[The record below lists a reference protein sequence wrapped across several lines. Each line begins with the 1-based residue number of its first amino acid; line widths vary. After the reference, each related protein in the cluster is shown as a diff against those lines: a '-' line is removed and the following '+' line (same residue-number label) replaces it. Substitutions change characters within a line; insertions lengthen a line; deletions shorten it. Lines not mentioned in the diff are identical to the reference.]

1 MRKPASR
8 KPKPQIQPQ
17 ERSAAQESPSV
28 NLGTTLFGG
37 GSIGTT
43 SGNKDPFSMSS
54 NILQPSNPFSALPP
68 LISLAAVAPQKP
80 TEEAEPPSTSFAD
93 KLKISD
99 AKEQQPQPTA
109 EPWPETSA
117 FPSPFRQYC
126 LDAASEELESE
137 VKTQQQPAGPS
148 KTQYD
153 TEDASVNALDRGNF
167 ESDIDKTFQKF
178 SDRIA
183 QNPEQ
188 VLRYE
193 FKGQP
198 LLYSG
203 TDDVGSRF
211 VVPHG
216 KAGAPRGI
224 PRCDCCG
231 GQRVFEVQLVPGLIY
246 ELEEKESL
254 DLDDGMEWGTIIV
267 TTCVNNCGEAGE
279 ISFREE
285 WAGVQWEDRVL
296 RK

>member
-1 MRKPASR
+1 MP
-8 KPKPQIQPQ
+8 PQ
-17 ERSAAQESPSV
+17 RPS
-28 NLGTTLFGG
+28 
-37 GSIGTT
+37 
-43 SGNKDPFSMSS
+43 
-54 NILQPSNPFSALPP
+54 
-68 LISLAAVAPQKP
+68 
-80 TEEAEPPSTSFAD
+80 EEIEPPTTSFAD
-93 KLKISD
+93 KLKISQ
-99 AKEQQPQPTA
+99 ASEKNLQHKS

-117 FPSPFRQYC
+117 FPPPFRRYH
-126 LDAASEELESE
+126 LDAAGEELEPE
-137 VKTQQQPAGPS
+137 EKTPEQAAGRS

-216 KAGAPRGI
+216 KSGAPRGI
-224 PRCDCCG
+224 PRCDSCG
-231 GQRVFEVQLVPGLIY
+231 GQRVFEVQLVPGVIY
-246 ELEEKESL
+246 ELEKEEAL
-254 DLDDGMEWGTIIV
+254 NLDDGMEWGTIIV
-267 TTCVNNCGEAGE
+267 ATCANNCGEAGE
-279 ISFREE
+279 ISFRDE
-285 WAGVQWEDRVL
+285 WVGVQWEESVP